1 VTEPGKDS
9 LRAAAFQIFRSAL
22 QAGDVSTLIPKF
34 LKRENSR
41 LTIGHLAVDRSTIKR
56 LLVIGAGKASGAMA
70 HSVEEILGD
79 AVSDGLV
86 VVKDG
91 YRSHSQIIRHV
102 EAGHPIPD
110 ARGQKAAQE
119 IITLAESATAD
130 DLILC
135 LLSGGGSALLP
146 APITGISLADKQSV
160 TQLLLTAGAT
170 INELNT
176 IRKHLSRLKGGQ
188 LARLA
193 SPARVVTLIL
203 SDVIG
208 DRLDVIAS
216 GPTAPDDSTYADAW
230 SVLDRFGLLEE
241 VPRSVLSHLERG
253 RRGEIP
259 DTSKRNDPLFDRVT
273 NLLIGNNR
281 LITDAALSAA
291 QSLGFTARLV
301 TAELQGDA
309 REAAKNF
316 TFMANEIRQSG
327 ASVKTPAC
335 LIAGGETTVTVK
347 GSGKGGRCQEFCLA
361 SALAIEGLSDSVVFA
376 AGTDGTDGPTDAA
389 GAIADG
395 TTVARGRSK
404 GLSAEKFL
412 ENHDSYNFFSQ
423 LGDLVKTGPTNTNLL
438 DLYLLLVAKTAAT

>member
-1 VTEPGKDS
+1 
-9 LRAAAFQIFRSAL
+9 
-22 QAGDVSTLIPKF
+22 
-34 LKRENSR
+34 
-41 LTIGHLAVDRSTIKR
+41 
-56 LLVIGAGKASGAMA
+56 MA
-70 HSVEEILGD
+70 HSAEEILGD

-91 YRSHSQIIRHV
+91 YRSPSQIIRQV

-110 ARGQKAAQE
+110 ARGQKAAEE
-119 IITLAESATAD
+119 IIALAESATAD
-130 DLILC
+130 DFVLC

-170 INELNT
+170 IYELNT
-176 IRKHLSRLKGGQ
+176 VRKHLSRLKGGQ

-193 SPARVVTLIL
+193 SPARVVALIL

-216 GPTAPDDSTYADAW
+216 GPTAPDNSTYADAW
-230 SVLDRFGLLEE
+230 SVLDRFGLLEKI
-241 VPRSVLSHLERG
+241 PRSVRSHLARG
-253 RRGEIP
+253 VGGEISDSP
-259 DTSKRNDPLFDRVT
+259 KRPDPLFENVT
-273 NLLIGNNR
+273 NLIVGNNR
-281 LITDAALSAA
+281 LVIEATLRAA
-291 QSLGFTARLV
+291 QSLGFTAQLL

-316 TFMANEIRQSG
+316 TFMAKGIRQSG
-327 ASVKTPAC
+327 VPVKPPAC
-335 LIAGGETTVTVK
+335 LIAGGETTVMVK
-347 GSGKGGRCQEFCLA
+347 GSGRGGRCQEFCLA
-361 SALAIEGLSDSVVFA
+361 SALAIDGLSDCVIFA

-395 TTVARGRSK
+395 TTIARGRSK
-404 GLSAEKFL
+404 GLSAKKFL
-412 ENHDSYNFFSQ
+412 EHHDSYNFFSQ
-423 LGDLVKTGPTNTNLL
+423 LGDLVKTGPTKTNLL